1 MKTKAPKHTKIG
13 LSIIAG
19 LREAVAHHRGEL
31 ELRTT
36 TITVPASV
44 DVKAVREKLGL
55 SQSQFAAQYGFNP
68 RTIQEWEQ
76 GRAKPDSPVRA
87 YLAVIASNPQAV
99 EQALRESA

>member
-1 MKTKAPKHTKIG
+1 MKTKEGRHTKIG
-13 LSIIAG
+13 LGIIEG
-19 LREAVAHHRGEL
+19 LKAAVAPHRGEL
-31 ELRTT
+31 KLRTP
-36 TITVPASV
+36 TIMVPDSV

-55 SQSQFAAQYGFNP
+55 SQGQFAAQYGFNP

-99 EQALRESA
+99 EEALRKSA